1 MRHGRLASRAKSQFH
16 NFIWSSDGQ
25 QQRGPD
31 VDTHRSGPPFSSFI
45 CRDVYCDERGSCCC
59 IFFFYFFFFPTFT
72 TAFTL
77 STLSTRWTRP
87 ELCRITRIGHGREP
101 GETRPSRGAACL
113 HIHTHSKWN
122 LFLPWRHVNL
132 SRLLAASWEIKVER
146 GCSSILI
153 GGKLCISLHSCHAL
167 IVCYGTLGAS
177 IPTAASRFLFSFF
190 VRNFVVV
197 ALLALSSDQ
206 FTIIAAGRMYKFTG
220 PEFPSPWNP
229 RYIYISQEKCNQS
242 IISFLAVICWARP
255 HSTATRLWAA
265 TWRKK
270 KKIFF

>member
-1 MRHGRLASRAKSQFH
+1 MASNKEAPMSTP
-16 NFIWSSDGQ
+16 ID
-25 QQRGPD
+25 P
-31 VDTHRSGPPFSSFI
+31 GPPFLLLFAETYI
-45 CRDVYCDERGSCCC
+45 VTKGAPAVV
-59 IFFFYFFFFPTFT
+59 FFFLLLLLLPYFYDSLHVINAVDTMDSTRIVSNNPNWSRARAGRNTSVSRSR
-72 TAFTL
+72 L
-77 STLSTRWTRP
+77 STHT
-87 ELCRITRIGHGREP
+87 
-101 GETRPSRGAACL
+101 
-113 HIHTHSKWN
+113 HTHSKWN

-270 KKIFF
+270 KKIFFFIF